1 MNVSRSETRQH
12 EKRKR
17 KRKIRRLMIINV
29 TLLTIIVAVIAVW
42 LIGLNPNKA
51 ADSPNSGNDS
61 GQNQP
66 NEPKEPDDASGDSP
80 PNDVGLGKDEDE
92 SNMDPVTDNDPPPA
106 DDGDG
111 NSGTADEGNEE
122 GEKISLSF
130 VGDVLL
136 APYVEDVMKKNGF
149 DFPYRESLLYLSEPD
164 LTAANFEYAVTL
176 RDAPAE
182 NKQYVYKGPP
192 DPLPAFRDAGFDV
205 VSLANNHTMD
215 HGAEGL
221 LDTMDYLDKAGIS
234 HMGAGKN
241 DTEAFAPS
249 IHEVRGVKVAYVGL
263 SRVVPEVSWKADKNT
278 PGVAETYDT
287 TRAVEAIA
295 KANDMADLV
304 VVMVH
309 WGTERTTVLEDY
321 QKQFAR
327 QYIDAGADL
336 VIGSHPHVLQGFEM
350 YNGKWIAYSLG
361 NFIFGLNPKGEEKD
375 TGVLDAVCS
384 KSGECD
390 MTFHPMVSVNS
401 QPIPLEGDEAATLLD
416 RLTSISFGVAL
427 REDGRL
433 EAQ

>member
-1 MNVSRSETRQH
+1 
-12 EKRKR
+12 
-17 KRKIRRLMIINV
+17 MILNV
-29 TLLTIIVAVIAVW
+29 TLLTIIAAVIAVW
-42 LIGLNPNKA
+42 LIGLNMN
-51 ADSPNSGNDS
+51 ADKEAGSSNRGEDS
-61 GQNQP
+61 GDNQP
-66 NEPKEPDDASGDSP
+66 IEQKQP
-80 PNDVGLGKDEDE
+80 DE
-92 SNMDPVTDNDPPPA
+92 SNGSET
-106 DDGDG
+106 
-111 NSGTADEGNEE
+111 STEEETAQNNNEGNTGAVDSGSADGEE

-136 APYVEDVMKKNGF
+136 APYVEGVMKKNGY

-164 LTAANFEYAVTL
+164 VTAANFEYPVTL
-176 RDAPAE
+176 REAPAK

-192 DPLPAFRDAGFDV
+192 DSLPAFRDAGFDV
-205 VSLANNHTMD
+205 VNLANNHTMD
-215 HGAEGL
+215 HGVEGL
-221 LDTMDYLDKAGIS
+221 LDTMDYLDKAGIA
-234 HMGAGKN
+234 HMGAGNN

-287 TRAVEAIA
+287 RRAVEAIA
-295 KANDMADLV
+295 KAKDMADIV

-336 VIGSHPHVLQGFEM
+336 VIGSHPHVLQGFET
-350 YNGKWIAYSLG
+350 YKGKWIAYSLG

-384 KSGECD
+384 KNGNCD
-390 MTFHPMVSVNS
+390 LTFHPMVSVNS
-401 QPIPLEGDEAATLLD
+401 QPIPLEGDEARTLLD
-416 RLTSISFGVAL
+416 RMTSISLGVAL
-427 REDGRL
+427 REDGGL